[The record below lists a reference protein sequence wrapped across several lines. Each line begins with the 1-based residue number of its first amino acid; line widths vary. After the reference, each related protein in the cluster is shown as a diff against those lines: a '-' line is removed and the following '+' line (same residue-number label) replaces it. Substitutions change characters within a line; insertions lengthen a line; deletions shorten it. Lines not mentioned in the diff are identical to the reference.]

1 MREEIAQARVSVDAT
16 ALTRSS
22 VGCGG
27 VYLIEMSNFID
38 RNFDSPLGLLS
49 LA

>member
-1 MREEIAQARVSVDAT
+1 
-16 ALTRSS
+16 LS

-27 VYLIEMSNFID
+27 VYLIEMPNFID
-38 RNFDSPLGLLS
+38 RNFDSPFGLLS

>member
-1 MREEIAQARVSVDAT
+1 VDAT

-27 VYLIEMSNFID
+27 AYLIEMPNFID
-38 RNFDSPLGLLS
+38 RNFDSLLGLLS